1 MSQFHNSIVCIYL
14 PNTYKYICVY
24 ARCHVFWELCIYL
37 IVCSSCIDQVVAIWR
52 NWFGP
57 RALWHKFANTNTNY
71 YGTGWVKIEKAPVG
85 ATNGEWIFI
94 KFPSPH
100 SNWTGAWSLIWLRG
114 QYDLSCSL
122 SSCCSQMQICS
133 SLATAA
139 IVNCP
144 TRWSL
149 LLLIGY
155 WCRSSIFHN
164 PDNRKYSTAMC
175 YSSRHRVPPAQ
186 RSCSVA
192 CSNNE
197 RKQNY
202 SKLARDLFVV
212 HLPSAGYW
220 SERVP
225 SRFGRFSI
233 LHPYGA
239 NISSL

>member
-1 MSQFHNSIVCIYL
+1 MCICTL
-14 PNTYKYICVY
+14 SRFLGTLHLFDCL
-24 ARCHVFWELCIYL
+24 FELHWSSSGDLEKL
-37 IVCSSCIDQVVAIWR
+37 IWPQGPVAQAD
-52 NWFGP
+52 FP
-57 RALWHKFANTNTNY
+57 ALFFIFANTNTNY

-155 WCRSSIFHN
+155 WCRSSIYFTTQI
-164 PDNRKYSTAMC
+164 REKYSTAMC
-175 YSSRHRVPPAQ
+175 
-186 RSCSVA
+186 
-192 CSNNE
+192 
-197 RKQNY
+197 
-202 SKLARDLFVV
+202 
-212 HLPSAGYW
+212 
-220 SERVP
+220 
-225 SRFGRFSI
+225 
-233 LHPYGA
+233 
-239 NISSL
+239 